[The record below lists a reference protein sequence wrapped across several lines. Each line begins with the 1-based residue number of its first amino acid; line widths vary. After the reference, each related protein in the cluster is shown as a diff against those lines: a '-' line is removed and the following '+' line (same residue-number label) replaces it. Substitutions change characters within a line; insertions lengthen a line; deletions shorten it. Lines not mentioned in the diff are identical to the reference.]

1 MKHTYLDKTER
12 EIEKNAHLMV
22 PVSEQK
28 RIKIETILS
37 RARKSRSISLRINSY
52 DLNKLKEKAFQNGM
66 PYQTLITTILHKYI
80 SDALY
85 DKGEVFKVFKT
96 LKKIPA

>member
-1 MKHTYLDKTER
+1 MKNIHLDKTEQ

-28 RIKIETILS
+28 RLKIETILT
-37 RARKSRSISLRINSY
+37 RAIKSRSISLRINSY
-52 DLNKLKEKAFQNGM
+52 DLSKLKEKAFQNGM

-80 SDALY
+80 FDALY
-85 DKGEVFKVFKT
+85 EKGEVFKVFKA
-96 LKKIPA
+96 LKKTPV